1 MRKTSFLGRE
11 APLPV
16 AVGTL
21 ALLPL
26 FGLLLGVSVGYF
38 SNLSKNGLPDPPP
51 KVKQLDSNILPA
63 GEDVVSSSDSAQE
76 PPKEYHPG
84 GVSYLLVDNEY
95 DSDEEVVSSYK
106 PGGLVYEPSVKYTRK
121 PDENEFKSDEDEFKS
136 DEDSNFLTAGEEV
149 VSSYKPGGLVYSAK
163 EGRREWYEQDLIE
176 WAKNRKDFYQYSCE
190 TCKKR
195 FLDGEIS
202 IIEEKL
208 ERVQDNKEYLNYTFG
223 VKCDCV
229 FTHTVNISGSRTV
242 PELERKQWKK
252 KIKDRNNS
260 KKD

>member
-11 APLPV
+11 VPLPV

-121 PDENEFKSDEDEFKS
+121 PDENEFKSDED
-136 DEDSNFLTAGEEV
+136 SNFLTAGEEV

-195 FLDGEIS
+195 FL
-202 IIEEKL
+202 
-208 ERVQDNKEYLNYTFG
+208 VAYLN
-223 VKCDCV
+223 VQR
-229 FTHTVNISGSRTV
+229 SR
-242 PELERKQWKK
+242 
-252 KIKDRNNS
+252 S
-260 KKD
+260 